1 MGTTEGKSEA
11 IPDEIEDNTAA
22 GAENQ
27 NADPEAESDEEKDMS
42 ALYVIIAIIVILV
55 VIGIVMYGLHYKG
68 KLPQTFYNLGRRQWK
83 FVQGNEEFPV
93 IDDDEKKHPE
103 IVKNGKKL
111 ENGGDDVSPMG
122 DSANVNPALTEVT
135 WTAEEKKANGNGTAV
150 NGTGNGTAPAPAE
163 STETTEAT
171 EAKKEEKKKDTIE
184 KKKKKKKKKS

>member
-1 MGTTEGKSEA
+1 MGTTKTTTTEEKSED
-11 IPDEIEDNTAA
+11 IPEYDDNTAA
-22 GAENQ
+22 EAENQ

-103 IVKNGKKL
+103 IVKNGKKI
-111 ENGGDDVSPMG
+111 GKWG
-122 DSANVNPALTEVT
+122 
-135 WTAEEKKANGNGTAV
+135 
-150 NGTGNGTAPAPAE
+150 
-163 STETTEAT
+163 
-171 EAKKEEKKKDTIE
+171 
-184 KKKKKKKKKS
+184 

>member
-1 MGTTEGKSEA
+1 
-11 IPDEIEDNTAA
+11 
-22 GAENQ
+22 
-27 NADPEAESDEEKDMS
+27 
-42 ALYVIIAIIVILV
+42 
-55 VIGIVMYGLHYKG
+55 MYGLHYKG

-135 WTAEEKKANGNGTAV
+135 WTAEEKKANGNGTA
-150 NGTGNGTAPAPAE
+150 AAPAE
-163 STETTEAT
+163 STETEAT
-171 EAKKEEKKKDTIE
+171 EAKKVEESEPLKE
-184 KKKKKKKKKS
+184 KEEE

>member
-1 MGTTEGKSEA
+1 MGTTTTTKLKTKTTTTEEKSEA
-11 IPDEIEDNTAA
+11 IPDETEDNTDPE
-22 GAENQ
+22 AENQ

-83 FVQGNEEFPV
+83 FVQANEEM

-122 DSANVNPALTEVT
+122 
-135 WTAEEKKANGNGTAV
+135 
-150 NGTGNGTAPAPAE
+150 
-163 STETTEAT
+163 
-171 EAKKEEKKKDTIE
+171 
-184 KKKKKKKKKS
+184 